1 MEICLFQ
8 WKCFIFIFIEGSSP
22 SIQMQLFWPR
32 ADDIFSGHNLHLF
45 SSSYET
51 YMQVKYQQLEL
62 DMERETGSKSE
73 K

>member
-1 MEICLFQ
+1 M
-8 WKCFIFIFIEGSSP
+8 K
-22 SIQMQLFWPR
+22 LFWPR
-32 ADDIFSGHNLHLF
+32 ADDIFSGHNFHLF

-62 DMERETGSKSE
+62 DMELQNGSKLV